1 MNRGRKQ
8 KPRTASARKA
18 YDSKGSI
25 GKEVQRMLA
34 KQVVFPLDV
43 DNTLL
48 DNDGVLEDLML
59 HLEREAGRATL
70 TGPTLKSG
78 EPGRTTSA
86 RRPRPFRYPALKD
99 HEAPGR

>member
-1 MNRGRKQ
+1 
-8 KPRTASARKA
+8 
-18 YDSKGSI
+18 
-25 GKEVQRMLA
+25 MLVR
-34 KQVVFPLDV
+34 QVVFPLDV
-43 DNTLL
+43 DNTVV

-70 TGPTLKSG
+70 TGPTSKSG

-86 RRPRPFRYPALKD
+86 RRPRPFRCPALKD